1 MDFAKS
7 KLFKKFQ
14 NEQPIGLCSLGLK
27 RNKKKSNN
35 QPAKKSIYPRFFG
48 LDRVTPIGI

>member
-7 KLFKKFQ
+7 NLFKMFK
-14 NEQPIGLCSLGLK
+14 NETPIGLCSLGLK
-27 RNKKKSNN
+27 RNTKKLKKKKSV
-35 QPAKKSIYPRFFG
+35 YPRFFG